1 MKANVTVEFQGK
13 KVSDKILID
22 KVKETWK
29 EAGNKVKDIKTID
42 IYLKPEESMCY
53 YVINEKEN
61 GSFPV

>member
-29 EAGNKVKDIKTID
+29 EAGNKVKDVKTID
-42 IYLKPEESMCY
+42 IYLKPDESMCY

>member
-29 EAGNKVKDIKTID
+29 EVGNKVKDIKTID